1 MFRVSKPPRYD
12 IDRLSYFNFSLGA
25 DSPEV
30 SAPRDFLE
38 NQDLLDNNDED
49 DNDVV
54 DVVGTTPTSMP
65 SMSCISFSPSPGVP
79 LTWAQPQPSSTEHYL
94 LHHYTFNMSRVL
106 INVDGPSNPLR
117 SVLLPRAVISPTLMN
132 ALYATSALHVFVGN
146 RDPEFR
152 TLALAY
158 YNRAASALHH
168 LIANLGPRTERA
180 DFEILLLTAVY
191 LCLYEIISGGSNWR
205 FHLQGIQKLFDT
217 SFFQE
222 NIAKMAPETVAYVQS
237 L

>member
-1 MFRVSKPPRYD
+1 
-12 IDRLSYFNFSLGA
+12 
-25 DSPEV
+25 
-30 SAPRDFLE
+30 
-38 NQDLLDNNDED
+38 
-49 DNDVV
+49 
-54 DVVGTTPTSMP
+54 
-65 SMSCISFSPSPGVP
+65 
-79 LTWAQPQPSSTEHYL
+79 
-94 LHHYTFNMSRVL
+94 MSRVL